1 MWTLVRDVDVCLDP
15 IPRYSIEASTG
26 STRPRLAVACSS
38 VLFGVSIGDVALLA
52 FPMRWGETDGAG
64 TNVRKTECGV
74 QRPEPKANALPHRA
88 EDRRA
93 VTNRHEAYITFH
105 GISKYTKPAFLYTT
119 CSTLLC
125 FAFVHGCTLS
135 ITLCHQV
142 PAFVLSGSR
151 SLYPAPMKMPSAS
164 EQDPTTY
171 IEKTNPNR

>member
-15 IPRYSIEASTG
+15 IQRYSIEASTG
-26 STRPRLAVACSS
+26 SARPRLAVACSS

-64 TNVRKTECGV
+64 TYVRKTECGV
-74 QRPEPKANALPHRA
+74 QRPEPKANALPRRA

-93 VTNRHEAYITFH
+93 VTNRHEACITFPA
-105 GISKYTKPAFLYTT
+105 ISKYTKPAFLYTT

-125 FAFVHGCTLS
+125 LAFLHGCTLS

-151 SLYPAPMKMPSAS
+151 SLY
-164 EQDPTTY
+164 DLY
-171 IEKTNPNR
+171 